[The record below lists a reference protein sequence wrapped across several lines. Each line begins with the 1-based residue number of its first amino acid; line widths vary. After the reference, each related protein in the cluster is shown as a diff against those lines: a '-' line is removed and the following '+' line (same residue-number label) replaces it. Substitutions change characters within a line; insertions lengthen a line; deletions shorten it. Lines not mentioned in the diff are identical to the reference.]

1 MKTES
6 ENLILS
12 LIEQT
17 RQHLNFATSLKS
29 KSDKE
34 LNWRENPESWSIL
47 ECIEHLNLYGNY
59 YLPEIT
65 DALSRTKTKGE
76 SHFKSGVLGN
86 YFANSMLPKEK
97 LNKMKTFKDKNP
109 LNSRLDRSVIDTFI
123 DQQLQLINLL
133 DRSRK
138 VSLNKVK
145 IGISIAK
152 WLKLKLG
159 DTFRF
164 IINHNIRHIKQ
175 VERIATKMK
184 IDLDKNRVLKN
195 YS

>member
-6 ENLILS
+6 ESLILS

-17 RQHLNFATSLKS
+17 RQNLNFVASLKS
-29 KSDKE
+29 KSDKA

-47 ECIEHLNLYGNY
+47 ECIEHLNRYGSY
-59 YLPEIT
+59 YIPEIANAISHT
-65 DALSRTKTKGE
+65 GTKGE
-76 SHFKSGVLGN
+76 SHFKSGILGN

-109 LNSRLDRSVIDTFI
+109 LNSRLDRSVIDSFT
-123 DQQLQLINLL
+123 DQQLQLIDLL

-145 IGISIAK
+145 IRISIAK
-152 WLKLKLG
+152 WLKLRLG

-175 VERIATKMK
+175 IERVQTNMLTVVNQKK
-184 IDLDKNRVLKN
+184 LLKN
-195 YS
+195 DG